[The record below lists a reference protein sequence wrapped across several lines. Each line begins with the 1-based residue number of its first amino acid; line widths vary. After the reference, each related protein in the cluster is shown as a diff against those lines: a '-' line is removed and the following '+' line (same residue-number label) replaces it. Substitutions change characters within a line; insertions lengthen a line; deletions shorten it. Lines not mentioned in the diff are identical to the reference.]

1 VATTVGDLI
10 LASLRLIGELAEAE
24 TPSAATAN
32 DALSAFNQ
40 MVDSWSTERLSV
52 YCTQDQVFTWPA
64 NVASRTVGPTGDFV
78 GLRPVTVDSATYFRD
93 PSNGL
98 SYLLQFLNQEQ
109 YNSIPLKSSQ
119 STYPE
124 TMWVNM
130 THPNATMTVYPVPSR
145 PLEFHIVSV
154 LELAQ
159 PAVLATELIMPPGY
173 RRALKFNL
181 GLEICAEFGID
192 APREVKRIAMISK
205 RNIKR
210 INNPDDL
217 LQMPAAMVT
226 AHNRYNIFV
235 GV

>member
-1 VATTVGDLI
+1 MATTVGDLI

-64 NVASRTVGPTGDFV
+64 NVASRTVGPTGNFV

-159 PAVLATELIMPPGY
+159 PAVLATELNMPPGY
-173 RRALKFNL
+173 KRALKFNL

>member
-1 VATTVGDLI
+1 MATTVGDLI

>member
-1 VATTVGDLI
+1 MATTVGDLI

-52 YCTQDQVFTWPA
+52 YRTQDQVFTWPS
-64 NVASRTVGPTGDFV
+64 NTASRTIGPTGDFV
-78 GLRPVTVDSATYFRD
+78 GLRPVTIDSATYFRD

-109 YNSIPLKSSQ
+109 YNSIALKTVQ

-124 TMWVNM
+124 FMWVNM
-130 THPNATMTVYPVPSR
+130 THPNASMTVYPVPNR

-154 LELAQ
+154 FELAQ
-159 PAVLATELIMPPGY
+159 PAVLATELSMPPGY
-173 RRALKFNL
+173 LRALKFNL
-181 GLEICAEFGID
+181 GLEICAEFGIE

-210 INNPDDL
+210 INNPGDL

-226 AHNRYNIFV
+226 THNRYNIFV